1 MVARARF
8 WAVGAVAALA
18 MTAGLATWAQEPKTT
33 TEKIKE
39 KLGDAAAS
47 VKKGAISAEEAI
59 KDQFGRARDS
69 VMKMGVE
76 SRVYARLHWDKDLAT
91 SKIELSAPKLGTI
104 KLMGTVADSK
114 ARAKALTLAMDTV
127 GVTNVV
133 DELRIVSTT
142 TTVVEP
148 GKP

>member
-1 MVARARF
+1 MVVRARF
-8 WAVGAVAALA
+8 WVLGAVAATA
-18 MTAGLATWAQEPKTT
+18 MTAGLASFAQEPKTT

-59 KDQFGRARDS
+59 KDQFTRARDS
-69 VMKMGVE
+69 ITKMGVE
-76 SRVYARLHWDKDLAT
+76 SRVYARLHWDKDLAS
-91 SKIELSAPKLGTI
+91 SKIDLSAPKLGSI
-104 KLMGTVADSK
+104 KLMGTVPDAK
-114 ARAKALTLAMDTV
+114 AKAKALSLTMDTV

-133 DELRIVSTT
+133 DELTIVST

-148 GKP
+148 AKP